1 MEGADLNVKVMTYNQ
16 HPYLR
21 KVFRLSLKNMNSTTK
36 IFIIL
41 LCLVCFQTA
50 QAEWTK
56 HHANTF
62 AWFYDVYFLD
72 ENTGWIAGSSGAF
85 FATKDGGKIWT
96 KQKNVTQ
103 DTIRQVYFTNEKNG
117 FLLCERDVFSRGSN
131 SVSYLLKTTDG
142 GASWEQIDFTGKTR
156 IAKIFFSK
164 SDFGLAIGEAGSLF
178 AMQDEKK
185 DWKRI
190 ATPVPYLLLDGVF
203 TDDFHGTI
211 VGGGGTILF
220 TEDAGL
226 SWKKASVFGN
236 SDSKLN
242 SVFFINQKNGWAA
255 GANGQIYQTING
267 GKNWRKQNSTIEQNL
282 TDIFFINTAEG
293 WAVGEQGTILHTT
306 TAGNVWNQ
314 EESKAKHKI
323 EKLFFVGEKGW
334 AVGFGGT
341 ILTYQKGESRN
352 TPFSRPNLKNRK

>member
-1 MEGADLNVKVMTYNQ
+1 MHSFA
-16 HPYLR
+16 
-21 KVFRLSLKNMNSTTK
+21 K
-36 IFIIL
+36 IFTIL
-41 LCLVCFQTA
+41 FFLISFQTA

-56 HHANTF
+56 HNANTL
-62 AWFYDVYFLD
+62 AWLHDVYFLNED
-72 ENTGWIAGSSGAF
+72 TGWIAGSNGTLLKTS
-85 FATKDGGKIWT
+85 DGGKSFQ

-103 DTIRQVYFTNEKNG
+103 DTIRQIYFTDEKNG
-117 FLLCERDVFSRGSN
+117 WLLCERDLFDRGSN
-131 SVSYLLKTTDG
+131 SSSYLLKTTNG
-142 GASWEQIDFTGKTR
+142 GATWEKVDFTGKTR

-164 SDFGLAIGEAGSLF
+164 NDFGLAIGEAGSLF
-178 AMQDEKK
+178 AMQDEKEE
-185 DWKRI
+185 WKRI

-211 VGGGGTILF
+211 VGGGGTIIF

-226 SWKKASVFGN
+226 SWKKASIFGN
-236 SDSKLN
+236 LDSKLN
-242 SVFFINQKNGWAA
+242 SVFYINQKNGWTV
-255 GANGQIYQTING
+255 GANGQIFQTING
-267 GKNWRKQNSTIEQNL
+267 GKNWRKQNSTIEKNL

-323 EKLFFVGEKGW
+323 EKVFFINGKGW

-341 ILTYQKGESRN
+341 ILTYK
-352 TPFSRPNLKNRK
+352 